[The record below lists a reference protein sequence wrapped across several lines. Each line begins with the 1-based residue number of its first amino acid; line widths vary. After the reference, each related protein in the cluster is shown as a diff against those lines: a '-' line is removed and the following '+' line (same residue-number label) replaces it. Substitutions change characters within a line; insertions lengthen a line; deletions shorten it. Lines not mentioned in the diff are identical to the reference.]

1 MRNILILTMSSA
13 VLCSANIFAADPVA
27 IKPAPGSLGFGTESY
42 IQKIIKFVPLT
53 PDQQNSM
60 MKIIE
65 ARDKSLQ
72 ELRAKNAD
80 KSLAVKQA
88 ILAAYKSQDKEAIA
102 KARKEYEALH
112 AGSTEIY
119 AKARKEL
126 DGVLTSEQRAKYQE
140 GRVTSVMKFAFD
152 GMTLTPE
159 QKKEIKAIAFA
170 ESSGVNSGSGV
181 DYQEDLAVHQAV
193 QSVLTAEQKA
203 TIAKKRTLSITKTR
217 FGRANLTGEQIKQ
230 IESAY
235 DDLAKSGSIKPEEI
249 YKKLTDAVNNLL
261 TPEQKK
267 ANKAQQK
274 EGAEGAPQVLQVKP
288 LK

>member
-1 MRNILILTMSSA
+1 
-13 VLCSANIFAADPVA
+13 
-27 IKPAPGSLGFGTESY
+27 
-42 IQKIIKFVPLT
+42 
-53 PDQQNSM
+53 
-60 MKIIE
+60 
-65 ARDKSLQ
+65 
-72 ELRAKNAD
+72 
-80 KSLAVKQA
+80 
-88 ILAAYKSQDKEAIA
+88 
-102 KARKEYEALH
+102 
-112 AGSTEIY
+112 
-119 AKARKEL
+119 
-126 DGVLTSEQRAKYQE
+126 VLTSEQRAKYQE

-267 ANKAQQK
+267 ANKAQQE

-288 LK
+288 VK